1 MTSSVTQDI
10 GRLEEEFKGPITRVW
25 MGRGGIRGG
34 EGEEGAKV
42 VEVGGGGKTSG
53 GGKM

>member
-25 MGRGGIRGG
+25 IGGG

>member
-25 MGRGGIRGG
+25 MGRGGI
-34 EGEEGAKV
+34 GEEGVKV